1 MSGVADNSELLS
13 QIGAIIST
21 GFVASFYPNFK
32 IESSHPRIPYVP
44 SETSLL
50 VSFEVD
56 SEHCNYLD
64 NLHGGAAIT
73 LLETV
78 TAFALLRLR
87 PNKYS
92 VAMDISM
99 NYLRAVP
106 KGEKVFV
113 LAKVKRVGGQLAFLG
128 AELYNDQGELC
139 YEGIYVKMF
148 TGESIK
154 L

>member
-87 PNKYS
+87 IAHRRIDMP
-92 VAMDISM
+92 
-99 NYLRAVP
+99 RADGIDANAATG
-106 KGEKVFV
+106 KFD
-113 LAKVKRVGGQLAFLG
+113 GQPLG
-128 AELYNDQGELC
+128 NRRNRML
-139 YEGIYVKMF
+139 
-148 TGESIK
+148 
-154 L
+154 